1 MATPFANRRFITD
14 EKIIRE
20 VLEACKIIHIGI
32 QDGDGVYVVP
42 TNYGYTYADGKLT
55 FFTHGAKSGRKWD
68 LIQKNP
74 HVGFEIDTGFQLVD
88 GGEVPC
94 NFSNAYG
101 SIIGSGRMSV
111 VEDNEEKCRIMT
123 NLMKVQA
130 DRDFSFT
137 PAMVEPLGVAKI
149 EVEEF
154 KCKSGYLYKQKQ

>member
-1 MATPFANRRFITD
+1 MSTPFSKRRFITD

-42 TNYGYTYADGKLT
+42 TNYGYTYEDGKLT
-55 FFTHGAKSGRKWD
+55 FFTHGAKSGKKWD

-101 SIIGSGRMSV
+101 SI
-111 VEDNEEKCRIMT
+111 NEEKCRIMT
-123 NLMKVQA
+123 NVMKVQA

-137 PAMVEPLGVAKI
+137 PAMVESLGVAKI

>member
-42 TNYGYTYADGKLT
+42 TNYGYTYEDGKLT
-55 FFTHGAKSGRKWD
+55 FFTHGARSGRKWD

-111 VEDNEEKCRIMT
+111 VKDNEEKCRRKKQNRSGRT
-123 NLMKVQA
+123 NTEKAGVLRKKHQNTR
-130 DRDFSFT
+130 DRKKGS
-137 PAMVEPLGVAKI
+137 L
-149 EVEEF
+149 
-154 KCKSGYLYKQKQ
+154 Q